1 MADERFVADSTD
13 AHGKCEAADEIT
25 GEVLLSKHVVWRS
38 PDGSHTM
45 RFNLS
50 TLRKIAARAGEWRGP
65 PHFRSK
71 MDEGM
76 KQQILRKFGKRALF
90 AVWNGGGPGSAS
102 QAPGGSVGSDGSSS
116 FIRGGEDY
124 AAEDGYFMQQLA
136 EFDARRLTDV
146 HNLYVC
152 PICFHWL
159 RTVEPEP
166 EEQFEPAA
174 AAAAGSSKAGGSSS
188 SNGKKKQR
196 IVIAMTRRRRRA
208 RRSRKARRWR
218 MTRRTS
224 LRRAS
229 RLALY
234 GSSMICHWH
243 KKMELPP
250 EVGAAQM
257 CFRKQAELTQHLR
270 HAHCLTEKA
279 MKGTRERLGAYVIRG
294 GDGLVHKWLNRLSTD
309 SSQATPNRRKRSIT
323 DGHVRGYWKSGVERI
338 ASSQDTN
345 EAWWF
350 SRAALFRALYDEV
363 EAQSYGDGYAA
374 EADEALFGD
383 RLAAAKAP
391 ARPCGAASS
400 KEARVWDGGVGGS
413 GVWRW
418 R

>member
-1 MADERFVADSTD
+1 MPPRRRRAIGLPGDDPGDEDYRPSGSEEETSPQSFEWSRSSGSSRPQRGRESAAAAASSSKPKRRPIRISDDEDEEEEEEERPRRTGKARAAASSARQTSHKQKKKRRKEESDDEEESDDDDDRFAEADMADERFVADSTD

-76 KQQILRKFGKRALF
+76 KAQILRKFGKRALF

-159 RTVEPEP
+159 RNVEPEP

-174 AAAAGSSKAGGSSS
+174 AL
-188 SNGKKKQR
+188 
-196 IVIAMTRRRRRA
+196 RRRLVAARRAARRRQMA
-208 RRSRKARRWR
+208 RRS
-218 MTRRTS
+218 S
-224 LRRAS
+224 VL
-229 RLALY
+229 
-234 GSSMICHWH
+234 
-243 KKMELPP
+243 
-250 EVGAAQM
+250 
-257 CFRKQAELTQHLR
+257 
-270 HAHCLTEKA
+270 
-279 MKGTRERLGAYVIRG
+279 
-294 GDGLVHKWLNRLSTD
+294 
-309 SSQATPNRRKRSIT
+309 
-323 DGHVRGYWKSGVERI
+323 
-338 ASSQDTN
+338 
-345 EAWWF
+345 
-350 SRAALFRALYDEV
+350 
-363 EAQSYGDGYAA
+363 
-374 EADEALFGD
+374 
-383 RLAAAKAP
+383 
-391 ARPCGAASS
+391 
-400 KEARVWDGGVGGS
+400 
-413 GVWRW
+413 
-418 R
+418 